1 MIRLFHSVFRQNSYF
16 IISFTL
22 GVCLSIYMAPLFVQ
36 NNCTNFNT
44 KIENDNA
51 RKTVQVNDA
60 YEPKINLAAKPKIAM
75 KAGHGIIRPR
85 FHKAELGIRNKLFL
99 GVLTS
104 PESISSLAVAL
115 NKTASKFV
123 SKIMFFID
131 APSAQRLNVSLLKL
145 PGIVGFTDTRQTLK
159 PFHLIKYVSDNF
171 LEDYDFFFIIKDTSY
186 IQAQK
191 LSDYAKKISI
201 IYDIHVGRT
210 MQTIDESEKICSL
223 DSGILLSNSV
233 VKKMQRSLE
242 WCVKNAVTKDD
253 NVNFG
258 RCVFHASQVPCSDS
272 AQGTKFQTFVV
283 RKGQLNSLIPS
294 VTADNQRFDNSI
306 IIGPLS
312 KAEHYYTIHFYFSM
326 KTTTKLNIA
335 IEDLRKSV
343 VKLSKSQTAESRR
356 WPVASQPPAVPL
368 SHFDVV
374 RWDHFTLT
382 HKYLNNDFTNLVP
395 LSGADKEDIQ
405 RIISAAITHVEEK
418 YESALK
424 FHRFINGYQKFD
436 PSRGM
441 DYIIDLEFRETTSG
455 KTIHKRFELFKSL
468 GKVEMVPVPYVT
480 ENVRVHVVI
489 PVQSADSERIMT
501 FLKQYSINAMEKKD
515 LQFLM
520 LVFIYNSHE
529 SSKGDNDIFKE
540 VKNKALSLSNKF
552 EKLGNLIKWH
562 SIKLPGNG
570 SDFAVLTESLLDFAV
585 MDSVLKKFSP
595 ESLVLVGRPNMEVRL
610 DYFNRVRMNT
620 VLDFQVFS
628 PIPFTEYH
636 PDIIYNENRPQPP
649 ELDINKN
656 YGHYDSTN
664 FKHISFYT
672 ADYLKA
678 RKKIEDVI
686 PLVKYDKDIWKLTPK
701 SQLAEDSPYHLY
713 TRNGIYNMF
722 VKNSKAHI
730 LRAVEPSLR
739 LRHSL
744 ETCVYCRSQVEF
756 NDYCTRMQAF
766 NLATRSQLGRL
777 ILDHQAHVAYPRSEF

>member
-1 MIRLFHSVFRQNSYF
+1 MIRVFHSVFRQNSYF

-22 GVCLSIYMAPLFVQ
+22 GICLSIYMAPHLVQ
-36 NNCTNFNT
+36 KNCTSFDAKFEHFNP
-44 KIENDNA
+44 
-51 RKTVQVNDA
+51 RKTAQIDA

-115 NKTASKFV
+115 NKTSSKFV

-171 LEDYDFFFIIKDTSY
+171 LDDYDFFFIIKDIFY
-186 IQAQK
+186 IHAQK

-201 IYDIHVGRT
+201 IYDIHVGRII
-210 MQTIDESEKICSL
+210 QTSDAAEKICSL

-258 RCVFHASQVPCSDS
+258 RCVFHSSQVPCSES
-272 AQGTKFQTFVV
+272 AQGTKFQTFVLK
-283 RKGQLNSLIPS
+283 KGQISSLIPP
-294 VTADNQRFDNSI
+294 VTNDNQKFDKSI
-306 IIGPLS
+306 IIGPLY
-312 KAEHYYTIHFYFSM
+312 KAEQYYSIHFYFSM
-326 KTTTKLNIA
+326 KIAAALNEA
-335 IEDLRKSV
+335 VEDFRKSV
-343 VKLSKSQTAESRR
+343 MKLSTSQMPETSR
-356 WPVASQPPAVPL
+356 WPVASQPPATPL
-368 SHFDVV
+368 SHFDVL

-405 RIISAAITHVEEK
+405 RIVSKAITHVEDN
-418 YESALK
+418 YNGALK
-424 FHRFINGYQKFD
+424 FHSFINGYQKFD

-455 KTIHKRFELFKSL
+455 KTVHKRFEVFKSL

-489 PVQSADSERIMT
+489 PVLSSDSERIMT

-529 SSKGDNDIFKE
+529 SSKGDSDIFKE
-540 VKNKALSLSNKF
+540 VKNKALTLSNKF
-552 EKLGNLIKWH
+552 EKVGNLIKWH
-562 SIKLPGNG
+562 SIKLPANR
-570 SDFAVLTESLLDFAV
+570 SDFAILTESLLDFAV
-585 MDSVLKKFSP
+585 LDSVLKKFSL

-620 VLDFQVFS
+620 VSDFQVFS
-628 PIPFTEYH
+628 AIPFTEYH

-672 ADYLKA
+672 SDYLKA
-678 RKKIEDVI
+678 RKTIEDII
-686 PLVKYDKDIWKLTPK
+686 PLVRYDKDILKLAPK
-701 SQLAEDSPYHLY
+701 PHWAEDNPYYLY
-713 TRNGIYNMF
+713 ATNGIYNMF
-722 VKNSKAHI
+722 VKNSKAHM

-744 ETCVYCRSQVEF
+744 ETCAYCHSQVEF
-756 NDYCTRMQAF
+756 NDYCTKMQAF

-777 ILDHQAHVAYPRSEF
+777 ILDYQAHVSNPQSEF